1 MSYFEDFSKA
11 YEKKLEEDKKFRKKF
26 EEGIITS
33 LKKSGLES
41 PVFEDEDP
49 LMGKTLMKAANKKQV
64 ITAQAFLW
72 GYHFV
77 IPEPAM
83 KDFLAGGEVLA
94 KFMALGGAAITA
106 SGGTLAPV
114 VAVAGAYL
122 VLELTLMKALDRG
135 KGVYLSAIWPSP
147 ALIIPTPI

>member
-64 ITAQAFLW
+64 ITNKIYNL
-72 GYHFV
+72 
-77 IPEPAM
+77 
-83 KDFLAGGEVLA
+83 
-94 KFMALGGAAITA
+94 
-106 SGGTLAPV
+106 
-114 VAVAGAYL
+114 
-122 VLELTLMKALDRG
+122 
-135 KGVYLSAIWPSP
+135 
-147 ALIIPTPI
+147 